1 MKPTASASLR
11 LFRVKDA
18 IDVVVRRLSGLPRSS
33 EVEQLRLKIEES
45 RREAD
50 AWNISP
56 PMAEERDRLMRRV
69 LKLHVEVAKV
79 ERQIPGT

>member
-1 MKPTASASLR
+1 MKPPASPSLR

-18 IDVVVRRLSGLPRSS
+18 IEVVVRRLSALPQSVA
-33 EVEQLRLKIEES
+33 VEELRLKIEES

-50 AWNISP
+50 GWKVSP
-56 PMAEERDRLMRRV
+56 PNAEEPERLMRRV

-79 ERQIPGT
+79 ERQTLGT